1 MAKIKEK
8 SSYSIQFSDGDN
20 LAYFLVDVKEL
31 FDITLNYPGI
41 LNALR
46 IAFKA
51 SKPAIPYMTGLLR
64 SSYTMDR
71 ISNTTVRVYFD
82 PDKLIGKTRLGRKVK
97 EYYPK
102 YLKEHQKTFGWMD
115 WIIRKFLTSLII
127 QVKEMNK
134 KKSEREAISMIA
146 VMAFLTAFN
155 KNLKEKID
163 KENKL
168 KKDKEGRR
176 NGK

>member
-1 MAKIKEK
+1 
-8 SSYSIQFSDGDN
+8 
-20 LAYFLVDVKEL
+20 
-31 FDITLNYPGI
+31 
-41 LNALR
+41 
-46 IAFKA
+46 
-51 SKPAIPYMTGLLR
+51 
-64 SSYTMDR
+64 
-71 ISNTTVRVYFD
+71 
-82 PDKLIGKTRLGRKVK
+82 
-97 EYYPK
+97 
-102 YLKEHQKTFGWMD
+102 MD